1 MTTGRRSAYNR
12 IKDLQGMIYGFE
24 LAQQSNLS
32 IDAIDKLINEYDNNL
47 NSSVDVWLNK
57 FSTNANCE
65 SIINKEKDIHKRT
78 EMMYCYE
85 RVKLYNDI
93 RYLGGIITGLNHA
106 KRMVKYNAINQLN
119 QLVLKI
125 KDSLSTSEKE
135 WNRLY
140 ANMRT
145 TNAYEL

>member
-24 LAQQSNLS
+24 LAHQNNLS
-32 IDAIDKLINEYDNNL
+32 VDAINKLINEYDNAL
-47 NSSVDVWLNK
+47 MSSVDIWLNK

-65 SIINKEKDIHKRT
+65 SIINKEKDVHKRT

-93 RYLGGIITGLNHA
+93 RYLGGIVSGLNHA
-106 KRMVKYNAINQLN
+106 KRIIKHKAVDELN
-119 QLVLKI
+119 QLILKV
-125 KDSLSTSEKE
+125 KDNLSTSEKE
-135 WNRLY
+135 WDRLY
-140 ANMRT
+140 ANMKT